1 MGSDKRIT
9 DLAPLSDAGVNSLL
23 NSLALE
29 VDDPSLS
36 ATESRQ
42 ILLSQLLSNRDI
54 PDNTTTAYKAVTE
67 AGLMK
72 TLATKTKRGLARFAT
87 DAEVAAKTGG
97 VALAAVDF
105 PLAMRT
111 ETAVVRDITLDNL
124 SSHIMGYSPVPMQT
138 NVCWI
143 RVRQVGKLVYVE
155 GNLAVTYSGT
165 VSRLGIVFFTG
176 SMPKPDIDQG
186 VCIVMEYDGR
196 YLSCGGIVTSDTS
209 YTIMRFDAPRG
220 INFPASPSFRFGFT
234 YAAL

>member
-54 PDNTTTAYKAVTE
+54 PDNTIIAHKAVTE

-72 TLATKTKRGLARFAT
+72 TLATTTKRGLARFAT

-165 VSRLGIVFFTG
+165 VSRLGIVFFEG

-209 YTIMRFDAPRG
+209 NTIMRFDAPRG